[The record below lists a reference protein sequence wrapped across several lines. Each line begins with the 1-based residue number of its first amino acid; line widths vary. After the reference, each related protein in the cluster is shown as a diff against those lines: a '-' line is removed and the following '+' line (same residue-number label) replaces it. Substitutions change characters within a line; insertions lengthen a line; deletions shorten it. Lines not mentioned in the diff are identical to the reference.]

1 MDDEPALRFVSGLE
15 CDAVREAARRA
26 GATSYVLP
34 RDVVDRASFFDAVRA
49 TLPLDPP
56 LQGSTS
62 WDALADSLWE
72 GLHQAG
78 ARRVWIVWPGA
89 DAMANA
95 AREDFAHAIRVMAS
109 VIEPL
114 GDATAT
120 NGRPTALTFIVEAPP
135 IEPA

>member
-1 MDDEPALRFVSGLE
+1 MDDEPGLRVVPDLD
-15 CDAVREAARRA
+15 CDAAREAARRA

-34 RDVVDRASFFDAVRA
+34 RGVVDRASFFDAVRA

-56 LQGSTS
+56 LQGSAS

-78 ARRVWIVWPGA
+78 ARRVWICWPDA
-89 DAMANA
+89 DAMARA
-95 AREDFAHAIRVMAS
+95 ARDDFAQAIRVIAS
-109 VIEPL
+109 VIELL

-120 NGRPTALTFIVEAPP
+120 NGWPTAVTCIVEASP
-135 IEPA
+135 IERA